1 MLRETSE
8 ILSVQHIK
16 KEYSGNLQS
25 LALLDISFNVKK
37 GEFLAIVGP
46 SGCGKT
52 TLLKIIAGL
61 LIPTEGEVLIENRKA
76 EGPEKNIV
84 LVFQEYNRS
93 LLPWRTVLKN
103 VEFAFEISHYPGSEK
118 QEKAEQYL
126 KMVELKGFEKHYPW
140 ELSGG
145 MQQRVA
151 IARALAYGPKILL
164 MDEPFGSL
172 DARMREELEDELLRL
187 WIELGITIIFVTHD
201 LDEAIYM
208 CDRLLVLS
216 ERPAMVLDD
225 IPINL
230 KRPRNQLITRSDPV
244 FIDYRN
250 TTYKLFKHN
259 KLRSEEDNGIKGK

>member
-1 MLRETSE
+1 MKEIPY
-8 ILSVQHIK
+8 ILSVQHIR
-16 KEYSGNLQS
+16 KEYSGNEQT
-25 LALLDISFNVKK
+25 LALEDVTFQVKR
-37 GEFLAIVGP
+37 GELVAIVGP

-52 TLLKIIAGL
+52 TLLKTIAGL
-61 LIPTEGEVLIENRKA
+61 LTPTEGMVLIENRKI
-76 EGPEKNIV
+76 EGPEKDIV

-103 VEFAFEISHYPGSEK
+103 VEFALEVNSYPSSEK
-118 QEKAEQYL
+118 KVKVEKYIE
-126 KMVELKGFEKHYPW
+126 MVGLRGFEKYYPW
-140 ELSGG
+140 QLSGG

-187 WIELGITIIFVTHD
+187 WEELGITIVFVTHD
-201 LDEAIYM
+201 LDEAIYV

-216 ERPAMVLDD
+216 ERPAIVLED

-230 KRPRNQLITRSDPV
+230 KRPRNQLATRSDPT
-244 FIDYRN
+244 FIEYRN
-250 TTYKLFKHN
+250 KAYKLFKQKSLEN
-259 KLRSEEDNGIKGK
+259 QKT